1 MNEPANNILAHTG
14 TLNND
19 ECNRC
24 NDKPGWFILNETKA
38 DISLPKPR

>member
-1 MNEPANNILAHTG
+1 MDEPTNNLLAYIG

-24 NDKPGWFILNETKA
+24 GDKRGWFILNETRV